1 MTTDIQALAK
11 SLHPLEIRILLSYG
25 KGDELTIEGV
35 ERGLGFKPG
44 NGNQALS
51 WLAGKGLAREIRRET
66 AVFYELTDLGRRW
79 KENGTPEERI
89 AALAREKPGALGLPE
104 IAEALGLE
112 KKDVG
117 SAFGSLSKLGALALD
132 GDKKVVPAAPAEKP
146 GAAALAAHFAVL
158 RGLLEKAAAPAGAG
172 SAALAGAAAGS
183 AGLES
188 ATAASAAPASSGPKS
203 ATAASSAPAGAE
215 SAGSAAPG
223 AALLAE
229 AALSPAEKAAIAGV
243 AKKRAAAD
251 AAFRQIDRE
260 TVVFGFAAAPDGS
273 VPAEALAELL
283 RSQGITGDEIGALT
297 PQMLETGDWKGKSF
311 RSYSVKTPPS
321 RLIPGR
327 SNPYAKFLEDV
338 KDKLVSLGFEE
349 FDGPLVETEF
359 WNCDALFMPQ
369 FHSAR
374 DIHDSYS
381 LADPAS
387 ADGLARIKS
396 IEEPWFSNVARA
408 HEDGGETGSRGWGY
422 DFDRDFTKR
431 LVLRSQGTALSAQA
445 LPAAKIPGKYFGI
458 VRCFRYDRVDATH
471 LPDFYQTE
479 GIVLGDNVNL
489 RTLLGMLEMFAV
501 EVAGAK
507 EVKYVPGYFPFTEPS
522 VEIHIKHPVLGWFE
536 LGGSGIF
543 RPEVTESLGV
553 NVPVAAWGL
562 GIDRMAL
569 MALGLNDLR
578 ELFTYDI
585 ESARLRRAR

>member
-1 MTTDIQALAK
+1 MATDVQNAAK
-11 SLHPLEIRILLSYG
+11 NLHPLEIRILLSYG
-25 KGDELTIEGV
+25 RGDELTIEKV
-35 ERGLGFKPG
+35 EKDLGFKPG

-51 WLAGKGLAREIRRET
+51 WLAGKGLISEARRET
-66 AVFYELTDLGRRW
+66 AVFYELTDLGLRW
-79 KENGTPEERI
+79 KEDGTPEERI
-89 AALAREKPGALGLPE
+89 VGLVKAHYSEGKSGGLSLPDIAA
-104 IAEALGLE
+104 ALGLE
-112 KKDVG
+112 KKDIG
-117 SAFGSLSKLGALALD
+117 SAFGSLSKLGLLAMDEDKNVIPAPGQQAD
-132 GDKKVVPAAPAEKP
+132 GFA
-146 GAAALAAHFAVL
+146 GHFAVL
-158 RGLLEKAAAPAGAG
+158 RGLLEKA
-172 SAALAGAAAGS
+172 SS
-183 AGLES
+183 AGD
-188 ATAASAAPASSGPKS
+188 G
-203 ATAASSAPAGAE
+203 
-215 SAGSAAPG
+215 
-223 AALLAE
+223 LLAE
-229 AALSPAEKAAIAGV
+229 VDLSPAEKTAISAV

-251 AAFRQIDRE
+251 AAFRQLDRE
-260 TVVFGFAAAPDGS
+260 TVVFSFAVDGSGS
-273 VPAEALAELL
+273 VPAEALADVL
-283 RSQGITGDEIGALT
+283 RAQGITGDEIGTLT
-297 PQMLETGDWKGKSF
+297 PQMLETGSWKGKAF
-311 RSYSVKTPPS
+311 RSYSVKTPPT
-321 RLIPGR
+321 RLTPGR

-349 FDGPLVETEF
+349 FDGPVVETEF

-381 LADPAS
+381 IADPAQP
-387 ADGLARIKS
+387 DGLARIKT
-396 IEEPWFSNVARA
+396 IGEPWFSNVAAA
-408 HEDGGETGSRGWGY
+408 HENGGATGSRGWNY
-422 DFDRDFTKR
+422 AFDRDFTKR
-431 LVLRSQGTALSAQA
+431 LVLRSQGTAISAQA
-445 LPAAKIPGKYFGI
+445 LPTAKIPGKYFGI
-458 VRCFRYDRVDATH
+458 ARCFRYDRVDATH

-585 ESARLRRAR
+585 ENVRLRRTR